1 MPSNFNASGS
11 VVFATTIV
19 SLVFYLSVDRVC
31 NMFETLAHIKYELSS
46 DIDDSENESENESED
61 ESDSEIDESDIY

>member
-11 VVFATTIV
+11 IVFVSTIA

-31 NMFETLAHIKYELSS
+31 NMFETLAQYKYGLGEEDDYNS
-46 DIDDSENESENESED
+46 DSDSESEK